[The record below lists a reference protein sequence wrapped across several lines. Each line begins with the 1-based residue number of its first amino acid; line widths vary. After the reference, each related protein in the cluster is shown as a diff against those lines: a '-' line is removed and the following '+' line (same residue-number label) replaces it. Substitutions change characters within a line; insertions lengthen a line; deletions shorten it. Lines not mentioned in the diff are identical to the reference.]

1 MIEKMKAAYII
12 VQPSRKTEMLKAL
25 QDLGVMHLAEKV
37 AADPKLIERLELIS
51 RLSVELHDYMPN
63 DAAGDQRESL
73 TDAEFDA
80 MISGVL
86 EAKQRKSELENEK
99 TALTAR
105 IEALR
110 SWGDFDPELIREL
123 CEKGVE
129 LTFWQTD
136 KKGYKKLCSDEN
148 VRFIR
153 LASVNKMETL
163 AVLGEPDLSFSATQ
177 FRLPEKGLSRLTSEV
192 RQCADEIEKCEQVLR
207 NAAASL
213 NSCREQLIKTQNL
226 VEYSAVSGSVKE
238 EGSLIWISGFVPES
252 AVDCFTEKAKQC
264 GWAWYMRDVV
274 DSDEGVPTKVKYNKV
289 TKLIKPVF
297 DILGTVPGYREYDIS
312 FWFLAFFTLFCA
324 MIIGDAGYGMIFL
337 IIAALLTAK
346 QKKVTNV
353 TMLLYILSGA
363 TIVWGAIT
371 GTWFGLEGA
380 MRVPLL
386 RALVLPG
393 FANYPAYFSM
403 ENTVVQNNVMKF
415 CFSIGTI
422 QLALACVMNIRH
434 KLSTRDL
441 SWLSDLGWLASIT
454 ALYFMVLFLV
464 IGQKIDLMPVALI
477 VGAGFIMVILF
488 GGMAPDRTFLQGL
501 KAGLGNA
508 FTVFLNTI
516 SAFGNIMSYI
526 RLFAVGMASLAIAQ
540 SFNNMAAGFSG
551 PLVIVGA
558 VIMIIGHL
566 MNIVMGLLS
575 VVVHGVRLNLLE
587 FSGQLGMEW
596 SGVAYDPFT
605 KHESLKK

>member
-12 VQPSRKTEMLKAL
+12 VPSARKAEMLKAL
-25 QDLGVMHLAEKV
+25 QDLGVLHPAEKA
-37 AADPKLIERLELIS
+37 AADPRLVERLELIS
-51 RLSVELHDYMPN
+51 RLCVELNDYMP
-63 DAAGDQRESL
+63 DGGAEQQRQSL

-80 MISGVL
+80 MVSGIL
-86 EAKQRKSELENEK
+86 EAKQRKSELETEK
-99 TALTAR
+99 IALSAR
-105 IEALR
+105 AEALR
-110 SWGDFDPELIREL
+110 SWGDFDPELIRGL
-123 CEKGVE
+123 CRKGVK

-136 KKGYKKLCSDEN
+136 KRGYKKLCADES

-153 LASVNKMETL
+153 LSPVNKMETL
-163 AVLGEPDLSFSATQ
+163 AVLGESDLSFYASQ
-177 FRLPEKGLSRLTSEV
+177 FRLPEKGLSQLEEELRICT
-192 RQCADEIEKCEQVLR
+192 DEIGKCEQVLR
-207 NAAASL
+207 TAAACL
-213 NSCREQLIKTQNL
+213 NSWRDQLIKTQNL
-226 VEYSAVSGSVKE
+226 VEYSAVSGSVKD
-238 EGSLIWISGFVPES
+238 EGSLIWLSGFVPES
-252 AVDCFTEKAKQC
+252 AADSFVNTAKQC
-264 GWAWYMRDVV
+264 GWAYYMRDVV

-324 MIIGDAGYGMIFL
+324 IIIGDAGYGLVFL
-337 IIAALLTAK
+337 IISVFLTVK

-353 TMLLYILSGA
+353 ILLLYILSGA
-363 TIVWGAIT
+363 TIGWGAIT
-371 GTWFGLEGA
+371 GTWFGLEEA
-380 MRVPLL
+380 MRIPLL
-386 RALVLPG
+386 KALVLPG
-393 FANYPAYFSM
+393 FANYPEYFSM

-415 CFSIGTI
+415 CFSLGAI

-441 SWLSDLGWLASIT
+441 SWLSDIGWLASIL

-464 IGQKIDLMPVALI
+464 IGQKVDLMPVAAI
-477 VGAGFIMVILF
+477 VAAGFVMVVVF
-488 GGMAPDRTFLQGL
+488 GGMAPDRTFTQGL

-558 VIMIIGHL
+558 LIMIVGHL

-605 KHESLKK
+605 KQKSLKK